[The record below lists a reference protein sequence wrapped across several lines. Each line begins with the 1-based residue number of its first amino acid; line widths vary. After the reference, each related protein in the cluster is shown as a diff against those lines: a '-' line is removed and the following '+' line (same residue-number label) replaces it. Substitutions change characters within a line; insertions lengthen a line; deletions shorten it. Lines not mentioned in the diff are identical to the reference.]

1 MDGYSTAVFIF
12 LAYVVGQL
20 TFFLVP
26 SFPVSILAASSAVAL
41 VAILYW
47 HWTQFSVEYRM
58 STWQEGLRNYASYFL
73 IFIVILLSYGF
84 YVFSANGGS
93 VSEVLQKAQTTVRN
107 VSRNTLNRSSRA
119 LNSVSESLNPSEP
132 SKNVST
138 ILPSFSLNA
147 PPTANQQATLNQP
160 KNFLY

>member
-26 SFPVSILAASSAVAL
+26 SFPVSILAAASTVAL
-41 VAILYW
+41 AGILFW

-73 IFIVILLSYGF
+73 VFTVVLLSYGF

-93 VSEVLQKAQTTVRN
+93 VTEVMQKAQTTVRN
-107 VSRNTLNRSSRA
+107 VSRNALNRSSRA
-119 LNSVSESLNPSEP
+119 LNSVSESLNPPEP
-132 SKNVST
+132 AKNVSS
-138 ILPSFSLNA
+138 ILPSFSLNL
-147 PPTANQQATLNQP
+147 PPTVNQQATLNQP
-160 KNFLY
+160 KNILY